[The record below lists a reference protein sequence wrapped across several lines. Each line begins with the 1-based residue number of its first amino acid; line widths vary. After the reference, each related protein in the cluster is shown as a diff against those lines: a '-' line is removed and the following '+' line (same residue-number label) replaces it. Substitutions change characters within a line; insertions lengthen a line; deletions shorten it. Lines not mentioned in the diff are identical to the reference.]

1 MFSWHYTYHHCNI
14 QCLLSVP
21 LRLQLNVSNPYH
33 HIVHLEIMF
42 IVEGPYLGVVL
53 EEGAEL
59 GEGPEL
65 GKTTSRR
72 LFSSVAPHE
81 VYDPNISTIVV
92 ATFYA
97 A

>member
-1 MFSWHYTYHHCNI
+1 
-14 QCLLSVP
+14 
-21 LRLQLNVSNPYH
+21 
-33 HIVHLEIMF
+33 MF

-97 A
+97 AWILIIATPIYMLRTLVAVPSSEKSGIIFYFCSVIVLN